1 MWVKVKKMK
10 VMGEGWRISIK
21 VKEMNFNS
29 EIMMNDRVLSSVKE
43 VATEFAV
50 TCVMECSRMYKFDGE
65 EAVKLLG
72 LRDSVIK
79 MRTTKE
85 KRVTDKAKA
94 KDKSK
99 YIFPYSGGRN
109 MEVCQG
115 LILNGGLFT
124 QCEMSKKT
132 QLYCGKCSKQAEKN
146 SHGTPNYGTI
156 MSRNSVGIMEYI
168 DPSGKSPLPYMKF
181 IKKKKWSLEEVQDE
195 ANKYGIEINEIHF
208 VEERTP
214 TKRGR
219 KPRVRSQVAYDTD
232 DESSREGIFET
243 SIDNPP
249 EEEEDESAHPQSSVE
264 DDDISSQ
271 FLRLGVNDVVAVE
284 EAPAPV
290 LQEMEIS
297 KEEKQVEVMEVEEEK
312 PAVSEVEEPIKEA
325 PSKKE
330 KAVKKSDKTEKQKQ
344 KEIEKQAKLNEKE
357 MEKKKKEEEA
367 NAKKALAA
375 AAKVSKSSATKPS
388 SNSMDTKPSNTKPDV
403 FCKKGKEPCIVVS
416 PPAPATTPT
425 PKKAAAPSVSVKPFT
440 HNGVR
445 YYKSPDNILYDK
457 EGNPQGKWDETTKT
471 INEITDEDIEEEED
485 DDDEDDNSE
494 EEEEEYEEEEEQ
506 QGSARYASRA
516 SSEILDE
523 IEYYECLESN

>member
-1 MWVKVKKMK
+1 
-10 VMGEGWRISIK
+10 
-21 VKEMNFNS
+21 MNFNS

-94 KDKSK
+94 KEKSK

-156 MSRNSVGIMEYI
+156 MGRNSVGIMEYI
-168 DPSGKSPLPYMKF
+168 DPSGKGPLPYMKF

-208 VEERTP
+208 VEERSP

-249 EEEEDESAHPQSSVE
+249 EEEENESVRPQSSVE

-290 LQEMEIS
+290 LQEMEIPE
-297 KEEKQVEVMEVEEEK
+297 EEKQVEVMEVEEEM
-312 PAVSEVEEPIKEA
+312 PAVSEVEEPEPIKEA

-330 KAVKKSDKTEKQKQ
+330 NAVKKSDKTEKQKQ
-344 KEIEKQAKLNEKE
+344 KEMEKQAKLIEKE

-375 AAKVSKSSATKPS
+375 AAKLSKSSATKPS
-388 SNSMDTKPSNTKPDV
+388 SNSMNTKPSTTKPDV

-416 PPAPATTPT
+416 PPATAPT

-457 EGNPQGKWDETTKT
+457 EGNPKGKWDETTKT

-485 DDDEDDNSE
+485 DDDDDDDDNSE
-494 EEEEEYEEEEEQ
+494 EEEEEYEEEEQ